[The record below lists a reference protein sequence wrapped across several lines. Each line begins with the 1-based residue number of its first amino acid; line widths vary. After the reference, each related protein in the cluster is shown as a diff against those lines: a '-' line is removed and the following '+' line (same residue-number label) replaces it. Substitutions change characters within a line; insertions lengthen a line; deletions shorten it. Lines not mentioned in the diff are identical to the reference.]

1 MTLCEED
8 ACVSHMQLS
17 IATSCEI
24 GKGQVV
30 GGDNLTALA
39 VWKLNSLKETVRE
52 KQWSKK
58 MEKEREMC

>member
-1 MTLCEED
+1 MCEQD

-17 IATSCEI
+17 IVTSCEI

-52 KQWSKK
+52 KQWS
-58 MEKEREMC
+58 E